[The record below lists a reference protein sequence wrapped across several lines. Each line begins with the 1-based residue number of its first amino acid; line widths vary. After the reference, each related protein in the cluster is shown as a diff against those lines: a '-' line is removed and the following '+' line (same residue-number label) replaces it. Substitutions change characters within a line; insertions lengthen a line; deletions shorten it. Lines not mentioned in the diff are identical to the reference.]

1 MKFSN
6 EWLKTWVN
14 PALTNEELAHQ
25 ITMAGLE
32 VDGIEPVAGEFT
44 GIVVG
49 HVVECGQHPDAD
61 KLRVTKVDIGAEDLI
76 DIVCGAANCRTGL
89 KVAVAT
95 VGAVLPG
102 DFKIKKAKLRGQ
114 PSHGMLCSES
124 EMGMAESA
132 DGIIELPADAVP
144 GTCIREYLGLDDVI
158 TEVDLTPNRADCL
171 SIAGLA
177 REVGV
182 LNNLPVT
189 APTWTNVTES
199 ITDAVAIKV
208 TATEQCPRYLGRVI
222 RNLDLQA
229 KTPLWMIE
237 RLRRCGIR
245 SIDPIV
251 DVTNYVLIELGQ
263 PMHAFD
269 LATLTGSIDVRLATQ
284 DEKLTLLDGNEVKL
298 NANTL
303 VIADDSGAIA
313 MAGIFGG
320 EKTGV
325 TATTNSILLESA
337 FFSPLAITGRA
348 RSYGLHTD
356 SSHRFERG
364 VDFELQYQ
372 AMERATQLIIEVCGG
387 EVGPVAEV
395 STAAALPQHQAI
407 TLRRSQLDKVIGFH
421 ITDEKV
427 LEILNTL
434 GLSPVFADDTWTVVS
449 PSFRFDIEVE
459 VDLIEEVARVYG
471 YNNIPNVA
479 PVAALKMTDHAE
491 AQLPVRRIRDL
502 MVDRGF
508 QEAITYSFVDPKRQ
522 QLFHPEADQLTLPN
536 PISIEMSAMRV
547 SMFTGLVE
555 AVVANQKR
563 QQQRVRLFETGLTF
577 IKDDTVENGVRQI
590 PMLGAVIAGTANA
603 ESWNQE
609 SKAVDYFD
617 LKGDLDALL
626 DQTCNSDAFTLKR
639 ASHPGLHPGQ
649 SAEIFCDGRSV
660 GHIGAIHPS
669 LEKKFSL
676 NGATIILEIELVALT
691 NRNLPQASD
700 ISKFPANRRDIA
712 MIVKDQVNAGDVIK
726 FIKKVGGNQ
735 LVGINLFDVYQ
746 GTGVAEGNKS
756 LAISLTLQ
764 DALRTLEEKEISD
777 TVNTIVEAVSSEFNA
792 SLRD

>member
-6 EWLKTWVN
+6 EWLRTWVN
-14 PALTNEELAHQ
+14 PAITKEELAHQ

-32 VDGIEPVAGEFT
+32 VDGIDPVAGDFT

-49 HVVECGQHPDAD
+49 HVVECSQHPDAD
-61 KLRVTKVDIGAEDLI
+61 KLQVTKVDVGADELL
-76 DIVCGAANCRTGL
+76 DIVCGATNCCKGL

-132 DGIIELPADAVP
+132 DGIIELPSDAP
-144 GTCIREYLGLDDVI
+144 IGTCIREYLLLDDVAI
-158 TEVDLTPNRADCL
+158 EVDLTPNRADCL
-171 SIAGLA
+171 SIAGIA

-182 LNNLPVT
+182 LNNAPVT
-189 APTWTNVTES
+189 QAVWENAAET
-199 ITDAVAIKV
+199 ITDTVAVSV
-208 TATEQCPRYLGRVI
+208 TATQQCPRYLGRVI
-222 RNLDLQA
+222 RNLDMNA
-229 KTPLWMIE
+229 VTPLWMVE

-251 DVTNYVLIELGQ
+251 DVTNYVLLELGQ

-269 LATLTGSIDVRLATQ
+269 LDTLTGGINVRLAELGET
-284 DEKLTLLDGNEVKL
+284 LTLLDGNEVKL
-298 NANTL
+298 NDETL
-303 VIADDSGAIA
+303 VIADESGPIA

-325 TATTNSILLESA
+325 TGATNSIMLESA

-348 RSYGLHTD
+348 RNYGLHTD

-364 VDFELQYQ
+364 VDSALQYL
-372 AMERATQLIIEVCGG
+372 AIERATQLIVDICGG
-387 EVGPVAEV
+387 DVAPIV
-395 STAAALPQHQAI
+395 DVTTDAALPQHHEI
-407 TLRRSQLDKVIGFH
+407 TLRRTQLDKVIGYH
-421 ITDEKV
+421 INDEKV
-427 LEILNTL
+427 TEILTTL
-434 GLSPVFADDTWTVVS
+434 GLTVSFNGDSWTAVS
-449 PSFRFDIEVE
+449 PSYRFDLEIE

-471 YNNIPNVA
+471 YNNIPNVS
-479 PVAALKMTDHAE
+479 PVAPLTMTAQTE
-491 AQLPVRRIRDL
+491 AKLSVRRIRNV

-508 QEAITYSFVDPKRQ
+508 QEAVTYSFVDPKRQ
-522 QLFHPEADQLTLPN
+522 ALLHPQADPLILPN

-547 SMFTGLVE
+547 SMFTGLVD
-555 AVVANQKR
+555 AVVSNQKR
-563 QQQRVRLFETGLTF
+563 QQQRVRLFETGQIF
-577 IKDDTVENGVRQI
+577 IKDETTENGVAQVE
-590 PMLGAVIAGTANA
+590 MLGAVIAGTANA

-609 SKAVDYFD
+609 SNAVDYFD

-626 DQTCNSDAFTLKR
+626 ELTCNEDNFELKR
-639 ASHPGLHPGQ
+639 ANHPGLHPGQ
-649 SAEIFCDGRSV
+649 SAEIFLNNKSV
-660 GHIGAIHPS
+660 GYIGAIHPQ
-669 LEKKFSL
+669 LEKKFGL
-676 NGATIILEIELVALT
+676 NGRTIILEIELSALT
-691 NRNLPQASD
+691 VRKLPQATEV
-700 ISKFPANRRDIA
+700 SKFPANRRDIA
-712 MIVKDQVNAGDVIK
+712 MIVKNDINAGDVLN
-726 FIKKVGGNQ
+726 FVKKVGGNQ

-746 GTGVAEGNKS
+746 GSGVADGNKS

-764 DALRTLEEKEISD
+764 DASRTLEEKEIAD
-777 TVNTIVEAVSSEFNA
+777 AVNAIVDAVSSEFNA

>member
-6 EWLKTWVN
+6 EWLQTWVK
-14 PALTNEELAHQ
+14 PGLTNEELAHQ

-32 VDGIEPVAGEFT
+32 VDGIDAVAGHFT

-61 KLRVTKVDIGAEDLI
+61 KLQVTKIDIGAEELI
-76 DIVCGAANCRTGL
+76 DIVCGASNCRAGL

-114 PSHGMLCSES
+114 PSFGMLCSES

-132 DGIIELPADAVP
+132 EGIIELPADAVP
-144 GTCIREYLGLDDVI
+144 GTCIREFLGLDDVTI
-158 TEVDLTPNRADCL
+158 EVDLTPNRADCL
-171 SIAGLA
+171 SIAGIA

-182 LNNLPVT
+182 LNNIAVT
-189 APTWTNVTES
+189 APEWTNATETSAETLSVT
-199 ITDAVAIKV
+199 V

-222 RNLDLQA
+222 SNLDMTA
-229 KTPLWMIE
+229 KTPLWMVE
-237 RLRRCGIR
+237 RLRRCGTR
-245 SIDPIV
+245 SIDPVV
-251 DVTNYVLIELGQ
+251 DVTNYVLLELGQ

-269 LATLTGSIDVRLATQ
+269 LATLTGAINVRLAIQ

-298 NANTL
+298 NDNTL

-325 TATTNSILLESA
+325 TAATNSILLESA

-348 RSYGLHTD
+348 RAYGLHTD

-372 AMERATQLIIEVCGG
+372 AMERATQLIVEICGG
-387 EVGPVAEV
+387 EVAPVVDVTTEA
-395 STAAALPQHQAI
+395 TLPKHAPI
-407 TLRRSQLDKVIGFH
+407 NLRRHQLDKVIGFH
-421 ITDEKV
+421 VDDAKVTD
-427 LEILNTL
+427 ILNTL
-434 GLSPVFADDTWTVVS
+434 GLAPTFENDTWTVTS

-459 VDLIEEVARVYG
+459 VDLIEEVARVFG

-479 PVAALKMTDHAE
+479 PVAPLKMTDHNE
-491 AQLPVRRIRDL
+491 AILPVRRIRDL

-522 QLFHPEADQLTLPN
+522 WLLHPEADHLTLPH
-536 PISIEMSAMRV
+536 PISIEMSVMRV

-563 QQQRVRLFETGLTF
+563 QQQRIRLFETGLTF
-577 IKDDTVENGVRQI
+577 IKDESVENGVLQV
-590 PMLGAVIAGTANA
+590 PMLGAIIAGTANA
-603 ESWNQE
+603 ESWAQE

-626 DQTCNSDAFTLKR
+626 DQTCNTDEFVLKR

-649 SAEIFCDGRSV
+649 SAEIFYAGRSV

-669 LEKKFSL
+669 LEKKLGL
-676 NGATIILEIELVALT
+676 NGSTIILEIELATLT
-691 NRNLPQASD
+691 ARKLPQAAD
-700 ISKFPANRRDIA
+700 VSKFPANRRDIA
-712 MIVKDQVNAGDVIK
+712 MIVKDDVNAGDVLNL
-726 FIKKVGGNQ
+726 IKKVGDNQ

-746 GTGVAEGNKS
+746 GTGVVEGHKS

-764 DALRTLEEKEISD
+764 DISRTLEEKEISEA
-777 TVNTIVEAVSSEFNA
+777 VNNIVEAISSEFNA

>member
-6 EWLKTWVN
+6 EWLQTWVK
-14 PALTNEELAHQ
+14 PGLTNEELAHQ

-32 VDGIEPVAGEFT
+32 VDGIDAVAGDFT

-49 HVVECGQHPDAD
+49 HVVECGPHPDAD
-61 KLRVTKVDIGAEDLI
+61 KLQVTKIDIGAEELI
-76 DIVCGAANCRTGL
+76 DIVCGATNCRAGL

-132 DGIIELPADAVP
+132 DGIMELPSDAVP
-144 GTCIREYLGLDDVI
+144 GTCIRECLGLDDVTI
-158 TEVDLTPNRADCL
+158 EVDLTPNRADCL
-171 SIAGLA
+171 SIAGIA

-182 LNNLPVT
+182 LNNIAVT
-189 APTWTNVTES
+189 APEWTNVTETS
-199 ITDAVAIKV
+199 TETVSVSV

-222 RNLDLQA
+222 TNLDMLA
-229 KTPLWMIE
+229 KTPLWMVE
-237 RLRRCGIR
+237 RLRRCGTR

-251 DVTNYVLIELGQ
+251 DVTNYVLLELGQ

-269 LATLTGSIDVRLATQ
+269 LATLTGAINVRLATQ

-298 NANTL
+298 NDNTL

-348 RSYGLHTD
+348 RAYGLHTD

-364 VDFELQYQ
+364 VDSELQYK
-372 AMERATQLIIEVCGG
+372 AMERATQLIVEICGG
-387 EVGPVAEV
+387 EVAPVVDVTTE
-395 STAAALPQHQAI
+395 SALPTHAPI
-407 TLRRSQLDKVIGFH
+407 NLRRHQLDKVIGFH
-421 ITDEKV
+421 VEDAKVTD
-427 LEILNTL
+427 ILNSL
-434 GLSPVFADDTWTVVS
+434 GLSPTFENDTWTVTS

-459 VDLIEEVARVYG
+459 VDLIEEVARVFG
-471 YNNIPNVA
+471 YDNIPNVA
-479 PVAALKMTDHAE
+479 PVAPLKMTDHNE
-491 AQLPVRRIRDL
+491 ATLPVRRIRDL
-502 MVDRGF
+502 MVNRGF

-522 QLFHPEADQLTLPN
+522 LLLHPEADHLVLPH
-536 PISIEMSAMRV
+536 PISIEMSVMRV
-547 SMFTGLVE
+547 SMFTGLIE
-555 AVVANQKR
+555 AVVSNQKR
-563 QQQRVRLFETGLTF
+563 QQQRIRLFETGLTF
-577 IKDDTVENGVRQI
+577 IKDESVENGVLQV
-590 PMLGAVIAGTANA
+590 PMLGAIIAGTANA

-609 SKAVDYFD
+609 SKSVDYFD

-626 DQTCNSDAFTLKR
+626 DQTCNSDEFVLKR

-649 SAEIFCDGRSV
+649 SAEIFHGGRSV
-660 GHIGAIHPS
+660 GHIGAVHPS
-669 LEKKFSL
+669 LEKKLGL
-676 NGATIILEIELVALT
+676 NASTIILEIELATLT
-691 NRNLPQASD
+691 SRKLPQALEV
-700 ISKFPANRRDIA
+700 SKFPANRRDIA
-712 MIVKDQVNAGDVIK
+712 MIVKDDVNAGDVLN

-746 GTGVAEGNKS
+746 GTGVVEGHKS

-764 DALRTLEEKEISD
+764 DISRTLEEKEISEA
-777 TVNTIVEAVSSEFNA
+777 VNNIVEGISSEFNA

>member
-6 EWLKTWVN
+6 EWLQTWVK
-14 PALTNEELAHQ
+14 PGLTNEELAHQ

-32 VDGIEPVAGEFT
+32 VDGIDAVAGDFT

-49 HVVECGQHPDAD
+49 HVVECGPHPDAD
-61 KLRVTKVDIGAEDLI
+61 KLQVTKIDIGAEELI
-76 DIVCGAANCRTGL
+76 DIVCGATNCRAGL

-132 DGIIELPADAVP
+132 DGIMELPSDAVP
-144 GTCIREYLGLDDVI
+144 GTCIRECLGLDDVTI
-158 TEVDLTPNRADCL
+158 EVDLTPNRADCL
-171 SIAGLA
+171 SIAGIA

-182 LNNLPVT
+182 LNNIAVT
-189 APTWTNVTES
+189 APEWTNVTETS
-199 ITDAVAIKV
+199 TETVSVSV

-222 RNLDLQA
+222 TNLDMLA
-229 KTPLWMIE
+229 KTPLWMVE
-237 RLRRCGIR
+237 RLRRCGTR

-251 DVTNYVLIELGQ
+251 DVTNYVLLELGQ

-269 LATLTGSIDVRLATQ
+269 LATLTGAINVRLATQ

-298 NANTL
+298 NDNTL

-348 RSYGLHTD
+348 RAYGLHTD

-364 VDFELQYQ
+364 VDSELQYQ
-372 AMERATQLIIEVCGG
+372 AMERATQLIVEICGG
-387 EVGPVAEV
+387 EVAPVVDVTTE
-395 STAAALPQHQAI
+395 SALPTHAPI
-407 TLRRSQLDKVIGFH
+407 NLRRHQLDKVIGFH
-421 ITDEKV
+421 VEDAKVTD
-427 LEILNTL
+427 ILNSL
-434 GLSPVFADDTWTVVS
+434 GLSPTFENDTWTVTS

-459 VDLIEEVARVYG
+459 VDLIEEVARVFG
-471 YNNIPNVA
+471 YDNIPNVA
-479 PVAALKMTDHAE
+479 PVAPLKMTDHNE
-491 AQLPVRRIRDL
+491 AILPVRRIRDL
-502 MVDRGF
+502 MVNRGF

-522 QLFHPEADQLTLPN
+522 LLLHPEADHLVLPH
-536 PISIEMSAMRV
+536 PISIEMSVMRV
-547 SMFTGLVE
+547 SMFTGLIE
-555 AVVANQKR
+555 AVVSNQKR
-563 QQQRVRLFETGLTF
+563 QQQRIRLFETGLTF
-577 IKDDTVENGVRQI
+577 IKDESVENGVLQV
-590 PMLGAVIAGTANA
+590 PMLGAIIAGTANA

-609 SKAVDYFD
+609 SKSVDYFD

-626 DQTCNSDAFTLKR
+626 DQTCNSDEFVLKR

-649 SAEIFCDGRSV
+649 SAEIFHGGRSV
-660 GHIGAIHPS
+660 GHIGAVHPS
-669 LEKKFSL
+669 LEKKLGL
-676 NGATIILEIELVALT
+676 NASTIILEIELATLT
-691 NRNLPQASD
+691 SRKLPQALEV
-700 ISKFPANRRDIA
+700 SKFPANRRDIA
-712 MIVKDQVNAGDVIK
+712 MIVKDDVNAGDVLN

-746 GTGVAEGNKS
+746 GTGVVEGHKS

-764 DALRTLEEKEISD
+764 DISRTLEEKEISEA
-777 TVNTIVEAVSSEFNA
+777 VNNIVEGISSEFNA

>member
-6 EWLKTWVN
+6 EWLQTWVK
-14 PALTNEELAHQ
+14 PGLTNEELAHQ

-32 VDGIEPVAGEFT
+32 VDGIDAVAGDFT

-49 HVVECGQHPDAD
+49 HVVECGPHPDAD
-61 KLRVTKVDIGAEDLI
+61 KLQVTKIDIGAEELI
-76 DIVCGAANCRTGL
+76 DIVCGAANCRAGL

-132 DGIIELPADAVP
+132 DGIIELPSDAVP
-144 GTCIREYLGLDDVI
+144 GTCIRECLGLDDVTI
-158 TEVDLTPNRADCL
+158 EVDLTPNRADCL
-171 SIAGLA
+171 SIAGIA

-182 LNNLPVT
+182 LNNIAVT
-189 APTWTNVTES
+189 APEWTNATETS
-199 ITDAVAIKV
+199 TETVNVSV

-222 RNLDLQA
+222 SNLDMSA
-229 KTPLWMIE
+229 KTPLWMVE
-237 RLRRCGIR
+237 RLRRCGTR
-245 SIDPIV
+245 SIDPVV
-251 DVTNYVLIELGQ
+251 DVTNYVLLELGQ

-269 LATLTGSIDVRLATQ
+269 LATLTGGINVRLANQ

-298 NANTL
+298 NDNTL

-325 TATTNSILLESA
+325 TSATNSILLESA

-348 RSYGLHTD
+348 RAYGLHTD

-364 VDFELQYQ
+364 VDSELQYQ
-372 AMERATQLIIEVCGG
+372 AMERATQLIVEICGG
-387 EVGPVAEV
+387 EVAPVVDVTTE
-395 STAAALPQHQAI
+395 SALPTHAPI
-407 TLRRSQLDKVIGFH
+407 KLRRHQLDKVIGFH
-421 ITDEKV
+421 VEDTKVTD
-427 LEILNTL
+427 ILNSL
-434 GLSPVFADDTWTVVS
+434 GLSPTFENESWTVTS

-459 VDLIEEVARVYG
+459 VDLIEEVARVFG
-471 YNNIPNVA
+471 YDNIPNVA
-479 PVAALKMTDHAE
+479 PVAPLKMTDHNE
-491 AQLPVRRIRDL
+491 ARLPVRRIRDL

-522 QLFHPEADQLTLPN
+522 LLLHPEADHLVLPH
-536 PISIEMSAMRV
+536 PISIEMSVMRV

-563 QQQRVRLFETGLTF
+563 QQQRIRLFETGLTF
-577 IKDDTVENGVRQI
+577 IKDESVENGVLQV
-590 PMLGAVIAGTANA
+590 PMLGAIIAGTANA

-609 SKAVDYFD
+609 SKSVDYFD

-626 DQTCNSDAFTLKR
+626 DQTCNSDEFVLKR

-649 SAEIFCDGRSV
+649 SAEIFHDGRSV

-669 LEKKFSL
+669 LEKKLGL
-676 NGATIILEIELVALT
+676 NGVTIILEIELATLT
-691 NRNLPQASD
+691 SRKLPQALEV
-700 ISKFPANRRDIA
+700 SKFPANRRDIA
-712 MIVKDQVNAGDVIK
+712 MIVKDDVNAGDVLN

-746 GTGVAEGNKS
+746 GTGVVEGHKS

-764 DALRTLEEKEISD
+764 DISRTLEEKEISEA
-777 TVNTIVEAVSSEFNA
+777 VNNIVEGISSEFNA